1 MAHDSLGIVGTTV
14 GGKYSIEE
22 VVGEGSFSL
31 VYRALHLVWRLPVA
45 IKCFKVFG
53 EVSQEL
59 RDRLLQ
65 DFIREGALLSE
76 LSGRSATIV
85 QARDAGA
92 LETSDGESVPYIVLE
107 WLEGCSLATL
117 LEEERAAFGP
127 TQWSIERA
135 KRLIE
140 PVAVALGMVHR
151 SGIAHRDIKPENIW
165 IGGGAGDQTFVKL
178 LDFGVAKVVKG
189 LQKHA
194 FRKTSGA
201 VTSFTPAYGAP
212 EQFSR
217 TLGATGPWT
226 DVYALALVFTEL
238 LAGRCPTVGDD
249 FVQLGMEALD
259 PARRPTPRAL
269 GVPVS
274 DALER
279 VFAKALS
286 IKPYD
291 RFAGAYEFW
300 DAVRRAERATATA
313 PMRAEALSLAP
324 QTIGEITRRP
334 VRRRSRS
341 TGKTALA
348 SLAVGAALG
357 AGVGDGPPDIVSGWG
372 HVIEERAVAI
382 GSAALRVVQIQPN
395 SPAESNAVREDEV
408 PLASGGQCGGLASGL
423 DQDGGPRP
431 QN

>member
-14 GGKYSIEE
+14 GGKYTIEE

-31 VYRALHLVWRLPVA
+31 VYRALHLVWQLPVA
-45 IKCFKVFG
+45 IKCFKVLG
-53 EVSQEL
+53 EVSTEL
-59 RDRLLQ
+59 RDQLLR

-85 QARDAGA
+85 QARDAGLLDPA
-92 LETSDGESVPYIVLE
+92 QGEVVPYIVLE

-127 TQWSIERA
+127 TPWPLERA
-135 KRLIE
+135 KCIIE
-140 PVAVALGMVHR
+140 PVATALGMVHR

-165 IGGGAGDQTFVKL
+165 IGARTGDRAFVKL

-189 LQKHA
+189 LQKNA
-194 FRKTSGA
+194 FRKTSGN

-217 TLGATGPWT
+217 ALGATGPWT

-259 PARRPTPRAL
+259 AARRPTPRAL
-269 GVPVS
+269 GIPIS

-291 RFAGAYEFW
+291 RFASANEFW
-300 DAVRRAERATATA
+300 EAVQRAERSAGVQ
-313 PMRAEALSLAP
+313 PMRSETASLAP
-324 QTIGEITRRP
+324 QTIAQLTRRP
-334 VRRRSRS
+334 SRRGPRP

-348 SLAVGAALG
+348 SLALGAALG
-357 AGVGDGPPDIVSGWG
+357 AGVGQGPPELLNGWR
-372 HVIEERAVAI
+372 HTI
-382 GSAALRVVQIQPN
+382 GEHAAALGAAALRVVQVQPN
-395 SPAESNAVREDEV
+395 SPVESTPVRPDDV
-408 PLASGGQCGGLASGL
+408 PFASGGQCGGLAAESEHH
-423 DQDGGPRP
+423 GGSRP
-431 QN
+431 